1 MWRGREILLA
11 RPILYVIVD
20 IHYAFFDNAVR
31 GKRAVSRTSSG
42 KFLRVESCYPES
54 FGFLR
59 LCIKPSFNL
68 FVTLTQDIWIVVM
81 EVK

>member
-1 MWRGREILLA
+1 MKFADFLLRGWEEGGGCM
-11 RPILYVIVD
+11 D
-20 IHYAFFDNAVR
+20 IHCAFFDNVVR